1 MVSPDC
7 EFIDPPEEF
16 DIKKDPGKRTALHL
30 AIVNQRS
37 EVVNT
42 LLQYKGMT
50 HYDVIILL

>member
-1 MVSPDC
+1 MSPDR
-7 EFIDPPEEF
+7 EFIDLPEIF

-42 LLQYKGMT
+42 LLQYKGMS
-50 HYDVIILL
+50 HYDVILLL

>member
-1 MVSPDC
+1 MSPDR
-7 EFIDPPEEF
+7 EFIDLPEVF

-42 LLQYKGMT
+42 LLQYKGMS
-50 HYDVIILL
+50 HYDIILLL